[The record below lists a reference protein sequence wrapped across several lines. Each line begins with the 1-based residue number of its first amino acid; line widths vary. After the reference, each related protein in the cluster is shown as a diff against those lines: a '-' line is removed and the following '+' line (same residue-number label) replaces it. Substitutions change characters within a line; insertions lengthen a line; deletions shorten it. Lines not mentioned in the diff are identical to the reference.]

1 MIEGTVVL
9 STGGFYDVDTPEGVL
24 RCRMRGRL
32 KKEKKRTDLCVIGDR
47 ARVTR
52 ADDDG
57 IEGWVEEV
65 LPRQRVF
72 SRRHPGKGGRYK
84 EDVLVANLDRLV
96 CVFAFRDPPF
106 HARMLDRFI
115 VIAEHNDVRVAVV
128 ANKADQ
134 VAVDPTKEDAEQRAV
149 FERYRELGYPLFVTS
164 AVDGRGVD
172 ELRELLDGELSALT
186 GPSGTGK
193 SSLINLLIPDLDVR
207 VAETSTA
214 HGKGRHTTR
223 VAQLHA
229 FGSGYIADTPGIREL
244 GAWALPDEELDAC
257 FVEFRPFLGECGFR
271 NCRHL
276 KEPKCAI
283 KAAVESGSIHPE
295 RYESYARMVADEER

>member
-1 MIEGTVVL
+1 MLEGTVVL
-9 STGGFYDVDTPEGVL
+9 STGGFYDVDTAEGVL

-52 ADDDG
+52 GDEDG
-57 IEGWVEEV
+57 VEGWVEEV
-65 LPRQRVF
+65 LPRERVF

-115 VIAEHNDVRVAVV
+115 VIAEHNDVKIAVV

-134 VAVDPTKEDAEQRAV
+134 VDPEQLAV
-149 FERYRELGYPLFVTS
+149 FERYRDLGYPLVVTS
-164 AVDGRGVD
+164 TVDGRGID
-172 ELRELLDGELSALT
+172 DLRTLLDGEVSALT

-193 SSLINLLIPDLDVR
+193 SSLVNMLIPDLEVR

-223 VAQLHA
+223 VAQLHP

-244 GAWALPDEELDAC
+244 GAWALPEEELDRC
-257 FVEFRPFLGECGFR
+257 FVEFRPLLGECGFR

-283 KAAVESGSIHPE
+283 KAAVDAGSIHAE

>member
-1 MIEGTVVL
+1 MIEGIVVL

-52 ADDDG
+52 ADEDG
-57 IEGWVEEV
+57 VEGWVEEV
-65 LPRQRVF
+65 LPRERVF

-115 VIAEHNDVRVAVV
+115 VIAEHNDVKVAVV

-134 VAVDPTKEDAEQRAV
+134 EDPEQRAV
-149 FERYRELGYPLFVTS
+149 FDRYRALGYPLIVTS
-164 AVDGRGVD
+164 ATQHRGID
-172 ELRELLDGELSALT
+172 ELRVLLDGEVSALT

-193 SSLINLLIPDLDVR
+193 SSLINELIPDLEAR
-207 VAETSTA
+207 VAETSTS

-223 VAQLHA
+223 VARLHR

-244 GAWALPDEELDAC
+244 GAWALPEADLDGC
-257 FVEFRPFLGECGFR
+257 FVEFRPLLGECGFR

-276 KEPKCAI
+276 EEPKCAI
-283 KAAVESGSIHPE
+283 KAAVEDGAIHPE
-295 RYESYARMVADEER
+295 RYESYVRMIADEER